1 MWVKATGLI
10 AIGREGHW
18 VPDEKDDDAKRPL
31 PFPIVPIDPTA
42 DDALAPDPM
51 SDEIEN
57 LEREAKPI
65 QKLCPHCGKPLPK
78 DE

>member
-1 MWVKATGLI
+1 
-10 AIGREGHW
+10 
-18 VPDEKDDDAKRPL
+18 VPDEKDDDDAKMPL
-31 PFPIVPIDPTA
+31 PFPIVPIDPNA
-42 DDALAPDPM
+42 EDALEPDPM
-51 SDEIEN
+51 SDEIEK